1 MIMNVLI
8 IYTHP
13 NRESLNAAFLEKT
26 ISGLNR
32 NSDVKDIEVLDLY
45 EEEFNPVLVFNKT
58 ERRRDMHKVPE
69 LKKYQDQI
77 TKADTIIM
85 IYPIWWGRPPAM
97 LLGFIDRLFATNF
110 AYRSV
115 KGKLIPEGLLK
126 DKKVYCISTME
137 GPTGYLKFVM
147 GNVHQILMKR
157 VVLNFVGIKKVKF
170 FEFGSMEVK
179 NGKQLKRLTQIE
191 QVFSRV

>member
-1 MIMNVLI
+1 MNVLV

-26 ISGLNR
+26 VSGLKQ
-32 NSDVKDIEVLDLY
+32 NSGVKEIEVVDLY
-45 EEEFNPVLVFNKT
+45 AEEFNPALVFNKT
-58 ERRRDMHKVPE
+58 ERRRDMYKVPE
-69 LKKYQDQI
+69 LQKYREQI

-97 LLGFIDRLFATNF
+97 FLGFIDRLFTTNF
-110 AYRSV
+110 AYRTI
-115 KGKLIPEGLLK
+115 KGKLKPEGLLK
-126 DKKVYCISTME
+126 DKKVFCISTME
-137 GPTGYLKFVM
+137 GPTGYLKLLM

-157 VVLNFVGIKKVKF
+157 VVLNFIGIKKVKF

-179 NGKQLKRLTQIE
+179 DGKQIKRLNQIE
-191 QVFSRV
+191 RVFSNV